1 MNRTEIGERIK
12 ERRLELHLTR
22 EQFSELINVTPKFLS
37 DIETGE
43 KGFSIETLERLV
55 KNLGLSADYILFGEK
70 ENNSL
75 NKSDF
80 IEFTLSKLNK
90 TERNYAEQILLTFVK
105 AMKDK

>member
-70 ENNSL
+70 ENNSTI
-75 NKSDF
+75 NVVNDNNNPDNTM
-80 IEFTLSKLNK
+80 EHD
-90 TERNYAEQILLTFVK
+90 K
-105 AMKDK
+105 ADDVIGIYE